1 MIVVYEVPIM
11 FIVFIVGAILGLN
24 LVDVCFWI
32 SWIVG
37 TPTVLFSIVTL
48 IDVNKDKTVNEDD
61 KIGFTLLS
69 IILIIFFVAMIIIFT
84 ILFNNKVYFNGLD
97 LLEWFF
103 SL

>member
-32 SWIVG
+32 SWVVG
-37 TPTVLFSIVTL
+37 VPTILFSIVML
-48 IDVNKDKTVNEDD
+48 KTIKEDYWEDD
-61 KIGFTLLS
+61 IGWVILS
-69 IILIIFFVAMIIIFT
+69 IITIIFFTAMIIIFT

>member
-37 TPTVLFSIVTL
+37 TPTILFSIRML
-48 IDVNKDKTVNEDD
+48 KTIKEDYCEDD
-61 KIGFTLLS
+61 IGWV
-69 IILIIFFVAMIIIFT
+69 ILFVITIIFFIAMIIIFT
-84 ILFNNKVYFNGLD
+84 ILFNHIWYCN
-97 LLEWFF
+97 
-103 SL
+103 